1 MKSYARLVLT
11 ISLSLIITL
20 FISGCAELTRHAD
33 AIKPT
38 AKLTGMNLN
47 SIDFEKAELLLD
59 FAVENKN
66 PVTLDIAGLDYNL
79 IIAEQSL
86 ISGVTAKGVKLKA
99 NSTSPVQVPVT
110 LKFDDLKKLP
120 GEIWGKDNFDYKLD
134 TVINV
139 MLPYIGNYAVPVTK
153 TGQLPVPKLPK
164 ISIKGMNV
172 KSLSFTTANVIA
184 QIEIDNPNA
193 FELAL
198 SNLDYQLNINQ
209 QEWGHGKI
217 AEKRNIPKKGKTVI
231 DIPLSLNL
239 LSVGQTSYKMLLHKA
254 DMDYQLKGNV
264 DVDTGVEMM
273 KAVKLPLDVQGT
285 TSLK

>member
-1 MKSYARLVLT
+1 MNSNARRVLT
-11 ISLSLIITL
+11 ISFSLILTL
-20 FISGCAELTRHAD
+20 FISGCAELTKHAD

-38 AKLTGMNLN
+38 AKLTGMNLK
-47 SIDFEKAELLLD
+47 SIDFEKAELLFD

-99 NSTSPVQVPVT
+99 NSTSPIQVPVT

-172 KSLSFTTANVIA
+172 ENLSFTTANVIA

-198 SNLDYQLNINQ
+198 SNLDYQLNVNQ
-209 QEWGHGKI
+209 QEWGQGKV
-217 AEKRNIPKKGKTVI
+217 AKKSSIPKKGKGVI
-231 DIPLSLNL
+231 EIPISLNL
-239 LSVGQTSYKMLLHKA
+239 LSVGQTSYKMLLHKS

-273 KAVKLPLDVQGT
+273 KAIKLPLDVQGT
-285 TSLK
+285 TSLQ

>member
-1 MKSYARLVLT
+1 MKSILRRVLT
-11 ISLSLIITL
+11 LSFPLILTL
-20 FISGCAELTRHAD
+20 FVSGCAELTKHAE

-38 AKLTGMNLN
+38 AKLTGINLK
-47 SIDFEKAELLLD
+47 SIDFEKAELLFD

-66 PVTLDIAGLDYNL
+66 PFTLDLAGLNYNL

-86 ISGVTAKGVKLKA
+86 ISGVTAKGIKLKA
-99 NSTSPVQVPVT
+99 NSTSPVEVPVT

-153 TGQLPVPKLPK
+153 TGQLPVPKLPR
-164 ISIKGMNV
+164 ISIKGMKVQN
-172 KSLSFTTANVIA
+172 LSFTTADVIA

-198 SNLDYQLNINQ
+198 SNLNYQLNINQ
-209 QEWGHGKI
+209 QEWGHGKV
-217 AEKRNIPKKGKTVI
+217 AETRNIPKKGSTVI
-231 DIPLSLNL
+231 DIPISLNL

-264 DVDTGVEMM
+264 DVETGVEMM
-273 KAVKLPLDVQGT
+273 KAIKLPLDVTGT
-285 TSLK
+285 TSLQ

>member
-1 MKSYARLVLT
+1 M
-11 ISLSLIITL
+11 L
-20 FISGCAELTRHAD
+20 FISGCAELTKHAD

-38 AKLTGMNLN
+38 AKLTGMNLK
-47 SIDFEKAELLLD
+47 SIDFEKAELLFD

-66 PVTLDIAGLDYNL
+66 PVTLDLAGLDYNL

-86 ISGVTAKGVKLKA
+86 ISGVTAKGIKLKA

-153 TGQLPVPKLPK
+153 TGQLPVPKLPN
-164 ISIKGMNV
+164 ISIKGMSV
-172 KSLSFTTANVIA
+172 ESLSFTTANVIA

-217 AEKRNIPKKGKTVI
+217 AETRNIPKKGKTVI

-264 DVDTGVEMM
+264 DVDTGIEMM
-273 KAVKLPLDVQGT
+273 KAIKLPLDVQGT
-285 TSLK
+285 TSLR

>member
-1 MKSYARLVLT
+1 MKSNLRRVL
-11 ISLSLIITL
+11 ILSFTLILTL
-20 FISGCAELTRHAD
+20 FVSGCAELTKHAE

-38 AKLTGMNLN
+38 AKLTGINLK
-47 SIDFEKAELLLD
+47 SIDFEKAELLFD

-66 PVTLDIAGLDYNL
+66 PFTLDLAGLDYNL

-86 ISGVTAKGVKLKA
+86 ISGVTAKGIKLKA
-99 NSTSPVQVPVT
+99 NSTSPVQVPVS

-153 TGQLPVPKLPK
+153 TGQLPVPKLPR
-164 ISIKGMNV
+164 ISIKGMKVQN
-172 KSLSFTTANVIA
+172 LSFTTANVIA

-209 QEWGHGKI
+209 QEWGHGKV
-217 AEKRNIPKKGKTVI
+217 AETRNIPRKGTTVI
-231 DIPLSLNL
+231 DIPISLNL

-264 DVDTGVEMM
+264 DVETGIEMM
-273 KAVKLPLDVQGT
+273 KAIKLPLDIQGT
-285 TSLK
+285 TSLL

>member
-1 MKSYARLVLT
+1 MKSNLRRVL
-11 ISLSLIITL
+11 SLSITL
-20 FISGCAELTRHAD
+20 ILTLFLAGCAELTRHAE

-38 AKLTGMNLN
+38 AKLTGMNLK
-47 SIDFEKAELLLD
+47 SIDFEKAELLFD

-66 PVTLDIAGLDYNL
+66 PVTLDLAGLDYNL

-86 ISGVTAKGVKLKA
+86 ISGVTAKGIKLKA

-153 TGQLPVPKLPK
+153 TGQLPVPKLPS
-164 ISIKGMNV
+164 ISIKGMKVQN
-172 KSLSFTTANVIA
+172 LSFTTANVIA
-184 QIEIDNPNA
+184 QVEIDNPNA

-198 SNLDYQLNINQ
+198 SNLNYQLNINQ
-209 QEWGHGKI
+209 QEWGQGKV
-217 AEKRNIPKKGKTVI
+217 AETRNIPKKGKTVI
-231 DIPLSLNL
+231 DIPISLNL

-273 KAVKLPLDVQGT
+273 KAIKLPLDVQGT
-285 TSLK
+285 TSLQ